1 MTIDEAINKL
11 EHGIEQL
18 TMELKSGL
26 WEVGSDTENAIK
38 EGIKD
43 NEQLI
48 AWLIESKEAK
58 RLLKVAV
65 ESLRWLALHTE
76 DSYGSC
82 VIRDDN
88 AHNKCD
94 NCPLDNPEYTDC
106 KWEYEAEALKLIGD
120 ESSGI

>member
-11 EHGIEQL
+11 EYGIEQL
-18 TMELKSGL
+18 TIELKSGL

-58 RLLKVAV
+58 RLLKVAMKDMKMLY
-65 ESLRWLALHTE
+65 ESGKDE
-76 DSYGSC
+76 GC
-82 VIRDDN
+82 VGI
-88 AHNKCD
+88 
-94 NCPLDNPEYTDC
+94 EF
-106 KWEYEAEALKLIGD
+106 KWRYADEVLKLIGED
-120 ESSGI
+120 

>member
-1 MTIDEAINKL
+1 MTLDEAINKL

-58 RLLKVAV
+58 RLLKLAMEDMNTLY
-65 ESLRWLALHTE
+65 ESGKDE
-76 DSYGSC
+76 GCYG
-82 VIRDDN
+82 IKFKWR
-88 AHNKCD
+88 
-94 NCPLDNPEYTDC
+94 YTD
-106 KWEYEAEALKLIGD
+106 EALKLIGED
-120 ESSGI
+120 

>member
-1 MTIDEAINKL
+1 MTLDEAINTL

-58 RLLKVAV
+58 RLLKAAV
-65 ESLRWLALHTE
+65 EDIHDVLSSQIKITNYTLCE
-76 DSYGSC
+76 
-82 VIRDDN
+82 
-88 AHNKCD
+88 KCKHYL
-94 NCPLDNPEYTDC
+94 NCNC
-106 KWEYEAEALKLIGD
+106 KDKCIARYDLKQWRFADEALKLIGED
-120 ESSGI
+120 

>member
-1 MTIDEAINKL
+1 MTLDEAINKL

-48 AWLIESKEAK
+48 AWLIKSKEAK
-58 RLLKVAV
+58 RLLKDFVS
-65 ESLRWLALHTE
+65 EYDGCKTFPN
-76 DSYGSC
+76 
-82 VIRDDN
+82 RD
-88 AHNKCD
+88 
-94 NCPLDNPEYTDC
+94 EV
-106 KWEYEAEALKLIGD
+106 LKLIGED
-120 ESSGI
+120 